1 MTWTSYRNR
10 GETLR
15 AMIDAAD
22 ARQDGLLPRDVPG
35 FAEAFDTD
43 ADALGAL
50 LLRWHTRLAG
60 RIEREI
66 LADPD
71 DLPRSV
77 VSAWRLTAQELPGVR
92 AIIDRYRGLAAAGE
106 LEETLETALAKSAA
120 KERSLL
126 ALMAGL
132 ASGEGAA
139 TVAVGA
145 RLEEEAR
152 SVVVAAP
159 APTELARPS
168 LIDRLRAA
176 IAA

>member
-15 AMIDAAD
+15 RVIDAAD
-22 ARQDGLLPRDVPG
+22 ARRDGLVPRDVPG
-35 FAEAFDTD
+35 FAEAFASD
-43 ADALGAL
+43 ADVVAAL
-50 LLRWHTRLAG
+50 LLRWHTHLAG

-71 DLPRSV
+71 DLPRAV
-77 VSAWRLTAQELPGVR
+77 VSAWRLTATDLPGTH
-92 AIIDRYRGLAAAGE
+92 AILDRHRDLAARGE
-106 LEETLETALAKSAA
+106 LDEELATALAKSSV
-120 KERSLL
+120 KERCLL

-145 RLEEEAR
+145 RLEDEAR
-152 SVVVAAP
+152 SAIVVEPAP
-159 APTELARPS
+159 ATVTRLS